1 MIQQALLTA
10 ASLRPLCIYFF
21 LLFICLACQQETR
34 MTNPIYR
41 HQPNEFFA
49 GPALPVA
56 QAIRQNDTLTLTKLL
71 QAHSVD
77 PNYVGKEGMTFCL
90 WAYEHQFIGC
100 LEVLVQQGA
109 DINQTIRLKSPKTG
123 NFYNTHLI
131 NIAAVGPS
139 DAVLLALLKL
149 GANPSLKEQDSEPT
163 LLNAMFERRYD
174 RIRLLV
180 EHGADINMPDAADR
194 AVVIHLARLNQFDQ
208 VIWLI
213 EHGAKYDEPRNE
225 LALLLQETSADEP
238 AFMEWERKLKRMLI
252 ERGVHFPIPRPW
264 EQKYKAI
271 EDHWAQTP
279 EGQAWEEKV
288 NRMGADPE
296 VVGNVWKEERKK
308 LMTVLKQWMAANNID
323 EPEEPPYVPEK
334 ND

>member
-1 MIQQALLTA
+1 MTQQALLTA
-10 ASLRPLCIYFF
+10 ASLRPLCIYFS

-41 HQPNEFFA
+41 HQPNEFFT

-56 QAIRQNDTLTLTKLL
+56 QAIRQNDTLALTKLL

-77 PNYVGKEGMTFCL
+77 PNYVGKEGMSFCL
-90 WAYEHQFIGC
+90 WAYEHQFVGC
-100 LEVLVQQGA
+100 LRVLVQQGA
-109 DINQTIRLKSPKTG
+109 NINQTIRLKSHKTG

-139 DAVLLALLKL
+139 DTVLLALLKL

-163 LLNAMFERRYD
+163 LHNAVMARRYD
-174 RIRLLV
+174 RLRLLV
-180 EHGADINMPDAADR
+180 EHGADVNMLDDADSPAIID
-194 AVVIHLARLNQFDQ
+194 ATRLNHFDQ
-208 VIWLI
+208 VVWLI
-213 EHGAKYDEPRNE
+213 EHGADYNKPENS
-225 LALLLQETSADEP
+225 LSVSLQETEADEP
-238 AFMEWERKLKRMLI
+238 ANLEWQRKLKRMLI

-271 EDHWAQTP
+271 EAQWAQTP

-288 NRMGADPE
+288 NRMGADPQ
-296 VVGNVWKEERKK
+296 VVGQAWQQEREG
-308 LMTVLKQWMAANNID
+308 LMTALKQWMAANQIE
-323 EPEEPPYVPEK
+323 EPEDPPYDTEK
-334 ND
+334 N